1 MSTTAI
7 IAEFNPF
14 HNGHKYL
21 LDKVRT
27 SADDRVIVI
36 MSGNFTQRGVPAIAD
51 KYARAKCALLSGADL
66 VLEMP
71 ALYATGSAYD
81 FARGGV
87 TLADKLNV
95 CDTLAFG
102 VEMNNNNS
110 EDDNQSLI
118 NLDTFN
124 KVADILTEEP
134 DEYKLLLKEN
144 LSNGMSFPS
153 AREKAVTDYISQ
165 NDPSYSPDDSS
176 EMIKEILSLSNN
188 ILALEYIQT
197 LNELKSDI
205 KPLAIQRVGNN
216 YNDASLTGEYSSATA
231 IRNAIGEFCQS
242 GVADKKEGSALSSTM
257 PESSIDCIN
266 DFIQNGCIT
275 EDALTDWISHKLIEM
290 RYEDINELADIMDS
304 NEDIAH
310 KILNLKAFD
319 SYDSIVE
326 GLKSKEI
333 TRSRISRVLV
343 HLIMGITNEDR
354 KKAYN
359 EGTIQ
364 YANILGFRR
373 DSSELISKI
382 NGVSELT
389 LINKKSAFSPEAN
402 TAAARLWEI
411 DRKATDIYSHICR
424 SECGVIIP
432 PELTSNIVIL

>member
-71 ALYATGSAYD
+71 TLYATGSAYD

-110 EDDNQSLI
+110 EDDSQSLI

-124 KVADILTEEP
+124 KVADILTVEP

-165 NDPSYSPDDSS
+165 NDPTYSPDDSS
-176 EMIKEILSLSNN
+176 EIMKEILSLSNN
-188 ILALEYIQT
+188 ILALEYIQA
-197 LNELKSDI
+197 LNELKSVI

-319 SYDSIVE
+319 SYDSIVD
-326 GLKSKEI
+326 GLKSK
-333 TRSRISRVLV
+333 VLLYGLSFPG
-343 HLIMGITNEDR
+343 HPQQSLDCGRMYT
-354 KKAYN
+354 
-359 EGTIQ
+359 
-364 YANILGFRR
+364 
-373 DSSELISKI
+373 
-382 NGVSELT
+382 
-389 LINKKSAFSPEAN
+389 
-402 TAAARLWEI
+402 RLWVVYLGG
-411 DRKATDIYSHICR
+411 T
-424 SECGVIIP
+424 
-432 PELTSNIVIL
+432 